1 MYVLELETDELM
13 ELITALG
20 KCSSLLYEEAA
31 ESDNFQELDDDGC
44 QPGTRSHRIH
54 IENISSYTRMTAKGF
69 SLGVLPAWSPIS
81 RFFKGTMPAS
91 HRITTKRMVL
101 INTGHS
107 GLLASK
113 SKASPSIPH
122 PLNRRE
128 LGALKPLRWRAKSVP

>member
-1 MYVLELETDELM
+1 MSENGAFYMRRQLSRITSRNWMMMVVKRYVY
-13 ELITALG
+13 
-20 KCSSLLYEEAA
+20 C
-31 ESDNFQELDDDGC
+31 C

-91 HRITTKRMVL
+91 HRITTKRMVP

-113 SKASPSIPH
+113 SKAPPSIPH

-128 LGALKPLRWRAKSVP
+128 LVES